1 MLQERIDDVEQVPR
15 ELRVRPGAAGQLV
28 AQVVLGKL
36 REEARGAIQHD
47 IDAPHQLLGRQVL
60 DRAEIDA
67 DQIALSP

>member
-1 MLQERIDDVEQVPR
+1 MLEERIDDIEEVPR

-28 AQVVLGKL
+28 AQAILGKL
-36 REEARGAIQHD
+36 RKEARGAIQHD
-47 IDAPHQLLGRQVL
+47 IDASRQLLGRQVL